1 MSLENG
7 IKKYVHCSWSVHVL
21 FPVDWNGKEY
31 IQCDKCPYFSASRSW
46 CNLVNKP
53 VEFPHKYVGSCCPLE
68 REEGPFEISESK
80 G

>member
-7 IKKYVHCSWSVHVL
+7 IKKYVHCS
-21 FPVDWNGKEY
+21 
-31 IQCDKCPYFSASRSW
+31 
-46 CNLVNKP
+46 VNKP

-68 REEGPFEISESK
+68 REEDPFEISESK